1 MEPWSGAPRPCLHAG
16 GWSWPAPAGPPPLS
30 SCLLPHISL
39 ASRLCF
45 SPPRGRGGSRTS
57 SGSFRER
64 WARVP
69 AQLQPLREE
78 QGGAAGGHAQPAS
91 DTGAPACSGPLS
103 LQAEAPLQCLPLSV
117 FRQNQGPHPG
127 LEWWDQHLSSSPA
140 EPTEPLLPLE
150 ASSWSHLRLSG
161 PHPLSADL
169 WEVTTRRLQLIT
181 LLGNLST
188 SPWLIQ
194 DLPWTKRRKVRAV
207 MGHPGDN
214 PWDHLWGRH
223 CQLWLVLGGVRETG
237 GLVILVTRAACEGGY
252 LSLYRLSQHWLTEWT
267 VGVEGHDLIT
277 GRGLSSRGGSEQNDF
292 FSPV

>member
-1 MEPWSGAPRPCLHAG
+1 MLQKGFPVVSAEGAMVWGSLPPSSRWGLVLTCAPWAS
-16 GWSWPAPAGPPPLS
+16 PLS
-30 SCLLPHISL
+30 SCLPPHISL
-39 ASRLCF
+39 ASRLCV

-78 QGGAAGGHAQPAS
+78 QRGAAGGHAQPAS

-117 FRQNQGPHPG
+117 FRQNQGPCPG

-161 PHPLSADL
+161 PHPLSAEL
-169 WEVTTRRLQLIT
+169 WEVTPRRLQLIT
-181 LLGNLST
+181 LLRGF
-188 SPWLIQ
+188 
-194 DLPWTKRRKVRAV
+194 
-207 MGHPGDN
+207 
-214 PWDHLWGRH
+214 HL
-223 CQLWLVLGGVRETG
+223 QL
-237 GLVILVTRAACEGGY
+237 
-252 LSLYRLSQHWLTEWT
+252 
-267 VGVEGHDLIT
+267 
-277 GRGLSSRGGSEQNDF
+277 
-292 FSPV
+292 